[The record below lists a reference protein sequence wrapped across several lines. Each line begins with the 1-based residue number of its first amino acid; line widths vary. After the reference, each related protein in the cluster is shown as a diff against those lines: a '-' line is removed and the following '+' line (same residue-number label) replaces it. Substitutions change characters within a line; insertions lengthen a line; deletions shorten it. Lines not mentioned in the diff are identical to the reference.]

1 MSARA
6 RTVRTFAIA
15 IIMGLT
21 TFLGYGIPASAQDV
35 PSETWMG
42 IYRGQ
47 AKIGYAHLRMDKE
60 TFLGKPGFRCDS
72 KVFTRILALGILVEQ
87 ELMTT
92 IHLSDT
98 YQPISEVFEMRSG
111 GSVTR
116 IEAAFEPKKITAVVF
131 SEDTK
136 ETQTIPVPEG
146 SPLAGDL
153 MFFPASKKLSIGD
166 TFDYRFF
173 NPAGLTLDDVHTEVV
188 QNETIEIEG
197 VQVKT
202 LVLRNMTPLGEM
214 KCWLDEKG
222 NTLKVSAILG
232 LNLVKEPRDK
242 ALRFENSYVPPE
254 DLAVATSA
262 PVDKE
267 ILAPRYVKSLKIR
280 LVGLSDKKL
289 AISDKRQQ
297 VKYIPGEPPVGE
309 YQITASEFKS
319 DSSLELP
326 IKDKKFDEFL
336 KDSPY
341 IQATHSE
348 IKAEAKKIIGDET
361 NAYLA
366 AGMIRAWV
374 NVSMKPKADIGI
386 MRSAVDVLHG
396 KTGVCRDYAVLY
408 AALARAAGIPTK
420 MVSGLVYFEGR
431 FYYHAWAESFVGEWV
446 PFDATLTTDFVDA
459 THIKLAE
466 GEATS
471 MFDMVKTM
479 GALKAE
485 VVEAN

>member
-1 MSARA
+1 MNS
-6 RTVRTFAIA
+6 RTVRAFAI
-15 IIMGLT
+15 IVIVGIT
-21 TFLGYGIPASAQDV
+21 TFLGYVRALAQDV

-47 AKIGYAHLRMDKE
+47 AKIGYARLRMDKE
-60 TFLGKPGFRCDS
+60 TFRGKSGFRCDS
-72 KVFTRILALGILVEQ
+72 KVFTRILALGMLVEQ
-87 ELMTT
+87 ELMTS
-92 IHLSDT
+92 IHLT
-98 YQPISEVFEMRSG
+98 EKYQPISEVFEMRSG
-111 GSVTR
+111 GSVTK
-116 IEAAFEPKKITAVVF
+116 IEAAFLPDKITAVIF

-136 ETQTIPVPEG
+136 ETQTIPIPPGTNLV
-146 SPLAGDL
+146 GDL
-153 MFFPASKKLSIGD
+153 MFFPASRQLKVGD
-166 TFDYRFF
+166 VYDYKYF
-173 NPAGLTLDDVHTEVV
+173 NPAGLTLDDVHAEVV
-188 QNETIEIEG
+188 GTDTTDIEG
-197 VQVKT
+197 VQFKT
-202 LVLRNMTPLGEM
+202 LLVRNMTPLGEM
-214 KCWLDEKG
+214 KCWIDEKG
-222 NTLKVSAILG
+222 NMLKIAAILG
-232 LNLVKEPRDK
+232 LNMIKEPKEK
-242 ALRFENSYVPPE
+242 ALKFENSYLPPE

-267 ILAPRYVKSLKIR
+267 ILAPRYVKSLKLR
-280 LVGLSDKKL
+280 LVGLLDQKL

-297 VKYIPGEPPVGE
+297 AKYIPGEPPVGE
-309 YQITASEFKS
+309 YTIVATEFNSEKA
-319 DSSLELP
+319 LELP
-326 IKDKKFDEFL
+326 IKDKKLADYL

-341 IQATHSE
+341 VQASQDEIQAQS
-348 IKAEAKKIIGDET
+348 KKIVGSET
-361 NAYLA
+361 NSYLA

-374 NVSMKPKADIGI
+374 NANMRSKADIGI
-386 MRSAVDVLHG
+386 MRSAVDVFHG

-446 PFDATLTTDFVDA
+446 PFDPTLTTDFVDA

-485 VVEAN
+485 VIEAQ

>member
-1 MSARA
+1 
-6 RTVRTFAIA
+6 
-15 IIMGLT
+15 MGLT
-21 TFLGYGIPASAQDV
+21 TFLGYGIPASAQDI

-42 IYRGQ
+42 IYRGP
-47 AKIGYAHLRMDKE
+47 AKIGYARLRTDKE
-60 TFLGKPGFRCDS
+60 TYQGKPGFRCDS
-72 KVFTRILALGILVEQ
+72 KVFTRLLALGMLVEQ

-98 YQPISEVFEMRSG
+98 YKPISEVFEMRSG
-111 GSVTR
+111 GSTTK
-116 IEAAFEPKKITAVVF
+116 IEAVFEPEKITAVVY
-131 SEDTK
+131 SEGTK
-136 ETQTIPVPEG
+136 ETQTIPIPPG
-146 SPLAGDL
+146 SNLVGDL
-153 MFFPASKKLSIGD
+153 MFFSASKQLKIGD
-166 TFDYRFF
+166 VYDYKYF
-173 NPAGLTLDDVHTEVV
+173 NPAGLTLDDVHAEVL
-188 QNETIEIEG
+188 QTDTIEIEG
-197 VQVKT
+197 VQTKT
-202 LVLRNMTPLGEM
+202 LMLRNMTPLGEM

-222 NTLKVSAILG
+222 NMLKVNAILG
-232 LNLVKEPRDK
+232 LSMVKEPREK
-242 ALRFENSYVPPE
+242 ALKFENTYLPPE

-262 PVDKE
+262 PSDKE
-267 ILAPRYVKSLKIR
+267 ILGPRYVKTLDIR

-289 AISDKRQQ
+289 ALSDSRQ
-297 VKYIPGEPPVGE
+297 KATYTEGERPVGE
-309 YQITASEFKS
+309 YAITASEFNP
-319 DSSLELP
+319 DASLELP
-326 IKDKKFDEFL
+326 IKDKNVGEYL
-336 KDSPY
+336 KDSAY
-341 IQATHSE
+341 VQVKHAEIKDQAT
-348 IKAEAKKIIGDET
+348 KIVGDET

-374 NVSMKPKADIGI
+374 NTNMKSKADIGI

-485 VVEAN
+485 VVAAN

>member
-1 MSARA
+1 MSACTRTIRA
-6 RTVRTFAIA
+6 FAII

-21 TFLGYGIPASAQDV
+21 TFLGYIPALAQDV
-35 PSETWMG
+35 PSESWMG

-47 AKIGYAHLRMDKE
+47 SKIGYARLRMDKE
-60 TFLGKPGFRCDS
+60 TYRGKPGFKCDS
-72 KVFTRILALGILVEQ
+72 KVFTRILALGMLVEQ

-92 IHLSDT
+92 IHLTDK

-111 GSVTR
+111 GSVTK
-116 IEAAFEPKKITAVVF
+116 IEAAFEPDKITAVIL
-131 SEDTK
+131 SDDTK
-136 ETQTIPVPEG
+136 ETQTIPIPAGTNLV
-146 SPLAGDL
+146 GDL
-153 MFFPASKKLSIGD
+153 MFFPASKQLKVGD
-166 TFDYRFF
+166 VYDYKYF
-173 NPAGLTLDDVHTEVV
+173 NPAGLTLDDVHAEVV
-188 QNETIEIEG
+188 GTDTTEIEG
-197 VQVKT
+197 VQYKT
-202 LVLRNMTPLGEM
+202 LMVRNMTPLGEM

-222 NTLKVSAILG
+222 NMLKISAILG
-232 LNLVKEPRDK
+232 LNMVKEPKEK
-242 ALRFENSYVPPE
+242 ALKFENTYLPPE

-262 PVDKE
+262 PADKE

-280 LVGLSDKKL
+280 LVGLLDEKL

-297 VKYIPGEPPVGE
+297 TKYIPGEPPVGE
-309 YQITASEFKS
+309 YTITATEFNLDKAI
-319 DSSLELP
+319 ELP
-326 IKDKKFDEFL
+326 IKDKEFAALL
-336 KDSPY
+336 KDTPY
-341 IQATHSE
+341 VQATHAE
-348 IKAEAKKIIGDET
+348 IRAQAKKIVGDEA
-361 NAYLA
+361 NSYLA
-366 AGMIRAWV
+366 AGMVRAWV
-374 NVSMKPKADIGI
+374 NANMRSKADIGI
-386 MRSAVDVLHG
+386 MRSAVDVFHG

-446 PFDATLTTDFVDA
+446 PFDPTLTTDFVDA

-485 VVEAN
+485 VIAAE